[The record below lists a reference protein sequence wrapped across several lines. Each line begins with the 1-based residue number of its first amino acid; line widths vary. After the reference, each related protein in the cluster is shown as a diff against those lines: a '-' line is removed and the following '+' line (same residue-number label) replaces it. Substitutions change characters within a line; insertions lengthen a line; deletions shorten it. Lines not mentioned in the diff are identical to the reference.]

1 MDVLLLVVALGL
13 GLGARGVGLPPLVGY
28 LVAGFVLHGLGVPL
42 SEPIQVVADL
52 GVYLLLLGIG
62 LKLRPRTL
70 AQRHVLGPAMVFAVS
85 TTTATAGVLLA
96 GGALGLPL
104 AADLDLG
111 GALLIGF
118 AFSFCSTVFAVKAL
132 EDSNDDDGLTGRVAI
147 GVLVIQDLLAVAFL
161 VAVGDVPSP
170 LALLLIPGLALARPA
185 LHWLLDRAG
194 HGETLLLFGVVMAVA
209 AGAELFRLVDVKA
222 DLGPLVIGVLL
233 ASHPRAGELSK
244 KLLDLKDLLLVA
256 FFLSIGLAGIPSG
269 AAWAVGGLVLLL
281 LPLRFVL
288 LVVLFARFRLRPR
301 TAFHTS
307 VSLSTYSEFGLIVIT
322 AALAEGLVDDGW
334 LAAVAV
340 AVGVSFLLASLLDG
354 RRFDLHDRLSDR
366 LGRLAPGQVIAEDAL
381 IDITGKAVLVFGM
394 GRVGTGVYDEIVK
407 RRGPVALGIDS
418 DPDKA
423 ESRREGGRDVIVGN
437 ALDLEFW
444 ERLRVDGDLD
454 LVVAAT
460 GSHRANLAAVRRVRR
475 FRPDVRIAAIAV
487 YPDQVGELE
496 AAGVDVAR
504 NLYEEAGQGLADD
517 AMETDPRGDLRA

>member
-13 GLGARGVGLPPLVGY
+13 GLGARAVGLPPLVGY
-28 LVAGFVLHGLGVPL
+28 LAAGFVLHALGVPL

-52 GVYLLLLGIG
+52 GVYLLLFGIG
-62 LKLRPRTL
+62 LKLRPQTL
-70 AQRHVLGPAMVFAVS
+70 VQRHVVGPAAAFTL
-85 TTTATAGVLLA
+85 TTTTVTAGLLLA
-96 GGALGLPL
+96 GGALGVPL
-104 AADLDLG
+104 AADLGLG
-111 GALLIGF
+111 GALVIGF

-161 VAVGDVPSP
+161 VAVGDVPS
-170 LALLLIPGLALARPA
+170 LWALLLVPGLALARPV
-185 LHWLLDRAG
+185 LRWLLDHAG
-194 HGETLLLFGVVMAVA
+194 HGETLLLFAVVMAVG
-209 AGAELFRLVDVKA
+209 AGAELFRLVDVKP

-233 ASHPRAGELSK
+233 ASHSRAVELSK

-256 FFLSIGLAGIPSG
+256 FFLSIGLAGVPSG
-269 AAWAVGGLVLLL
+269 AAWVMGGLVLLL
-281 LPLRFVL
+281 LPLRSLL
-288 LVVLFARFRLRPR
+288 LVVLLARFRLRPR
-301 TAFHTS
+301 TSFHIS
-307 VSLSTYSEFGLIVIT
+307 VSLSTYSEFGLIVLT
-322 AALAEGLVDDGW
+322 AALAEGLVGDGW

-340 AVGVSFLLASLLDG
+340 AVGVSFLLASLVDG
-354 RRFDLHDRLSDR
+354 RRYDIHDRLAHRLAR
-366 LGRLAPGQVIAEDAL
+366 LGRREVIDEDAP
-381 IDITGKAVLVFGM
+381 IDVTGKAVLVFGV

-418 DPDKA
+418 NPAKA
-423 ESRREGGRDVIVGN
+423 AARREAGRDIIVGD

-444 ERLRVDGDLD
+444 ERLPLDADLD
-454 LVVAAT
+454 LVVAAM

-487 YPDQVGELE
+487 YPDQVRELE
-496 AAGVDVAR
+496 EAGVDVAR